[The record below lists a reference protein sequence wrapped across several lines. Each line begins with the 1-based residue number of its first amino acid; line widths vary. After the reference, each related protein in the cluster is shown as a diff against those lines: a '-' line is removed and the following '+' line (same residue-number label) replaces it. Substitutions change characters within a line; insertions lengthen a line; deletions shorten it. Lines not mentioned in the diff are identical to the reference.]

1 MKQNFL
7 RALAAGAAAALF
19 LLSAAACKPSAP
31 KEADAQNNIS
41 YREYDIMLNSLRGV
55 SMSFQYEGSTIEM
68 TMYSDEGWL
77 YLDQFQEECCTDW
90 QRLPDYHSEFLIDK
104 EAYPDDL
111 PIHFKDS
118 AEVQWVFANGTLA
131 EGETA
136 ENYLTVIAEQDG
148 YITGYAV
155 IYLVADSYRSAP
167 EIIAN
172 KTFPMIGGKYQEIDR
187 TWLDERIEMLISEHQ
202 SEI

>member
-1 MKQNFL
+1 MKRKL
-7 RALAAGAAAALF
+7 LCMLAGMMAAISLF
-19 LLSAAACKPSAP
+19 SAVACSPSEPEEVDAEDNIICREYNILLS
-31 KEADAQNNIS
+31 
-41 YREYDIMLNSLRGV
+41 SLRGA
-55 SMSFQYEGSTIEM
+55 SIGFQYDGCTIEM
-68 TMYSDEGWL
+68 SMQQDNGWL
-77 YLDQFQEECCTDW
+77 YLDQFQEEYCLDW
-90 QRLPDYHSEFLIDK
+90 ERLIDDDSDEYVVEK
-104 EAYPDDL
+104 NAYSDDL

-118 AEVQWVFANGTLA
+118 AEVQWVFANGALA

-187 TWLDERIEMLISEHQ
+187 TWIDERIEMLISEHQ